1 MADDKQTY
9 TYLFEDFDNRKDWL
23 KARPTKGSGASEAA
37 AMCGASPFE
46 NAAELWQR
54 KTGLT
59 PPKEA
64 NADMERGHRLEG
76 EVRDWFM
83 KNYGSV
89 LELEYHEFGMYSRSD
104 YPMLF
109 ATLDGRLTVKQDFS
123 INYAGKQYSFK
134 SGERIVLEIKNPAPR
149 GYMGY
154 NEWYE
159 MPKHYKYQAAQQLFC
174 TGDQHHILVANIT
187 GEMAKPMSDG
197 YDIRMFFN
205 TPETLKAI
213 TEEILATAPKFWENV
228 ITKQPAPVA
237 LDVPSVEVKGEV
249 VALESKVNVG
259 SIIENFNEVK
269 ASVESYASQFVGIT
283 FTETEVGKAKDF
295 KAKLNSQI
303 KLIDETKKSVKK
315 KWNEPYIAFEDK
327 CKELMNVLQ
336 KVVDP
341 ISEQITSYENAAKA
355 KKRQMI
361 VEMIAR
367 IIREPQY
374 IDIEKVINAS
384 NSIPI
389 KEQWLNKT
397 TSIKSIDSQ
406 IRTEMDKAK
415 ADYSVLISY
424 KKDIPA
430 EDWPAVF
437 SAFIKSGRNL
447 SAAVETRDDLRKNR
461 ELQAKLEEERR
472 AKEEAMRAA
481 AQQSYRPEPTYVPQP
496 QIQPQPQQ
504 QQTVQQAPQRKP
516 MTVTLQ
522 ITFETME
529 QRRMLVDFLKS
540 NGFHCAVIKN

>member
-1 MADDKQTY
+1 MADEIY
-9 TYLFEDFDNRKDWL
+9 TYLFEDHDNRKDWL
-23 KARPTKGSGASEAA
+23 KARDAKGNGASDAA

-46 NAAELWQR
+46 TPAELWQR

-89 LELEYHEFGMYSRSD
+89 VELEYHEFGIYSRSD

-109 ATLDGRLTVKQDFS
+109 ATLDGRLTVTKDFS
-123 INYAGKQYSFK
+123 ITYAGKSHSYK
-134 SGERIVLEIKNPAPR
+134 EGEKIILEIKNPAPR
-149 GYMGY
+149 SILAYH
-154 NEWYE
+154 EWYD

-187 GEMAKPMSDG
+187 GEMARPLSDG

-205 TPETLKAI
+205 TPETLKDI
-213 TEEILATAPKFWENV
+213 TEEILATAPKFWNDV

-259 SIIENFNEVK
+259 SIIENFDQVK
-269 ASVESYASQFVGIT
+269 SSVEAYASQFVGIT
-283 FTETEVGKAKDF
+283 FNDDEVSKAKDF

-315 KWNEPYIAFEDK
+315 KWNEPYITFENK
-327 CKELMNVLQ
+327 CKELMGVLQ
-336 KVVDP
+336 KAVDP
-341 ISEQITSYENAAKA
+341 ISEQITAYENAAKA
-355 KKRQMI
+355 KKRQVVLELI
-361 VEMIAR
+361 ER

-374 IDIEKVINAS
+374 IDIEKVITTS
-384 NSIPI
+384 GSIPI

-397 TSIKSIDSQ
+397 TSMKSIESQ
-406 IRTEMDKAK
+406 IRAEMDKAK
-415 ADYSVLISY
+415 ADYAVLLSY
-424 KKDIPA
+424 RKDIPE
-430 EDWPAVF
+430 EDWLAVF
-437 SAFIKSGRNL
+437 SAFIKNGRSL
-447 SAAVETRDDLRKNR
+447 SMAVETRDNLRSNR
-461 ELQAKLEEERR
+461 ELQRKLEEERKAR
-472 AKEEAMRAA
+472 EAMEAIKVA
-481 AQQSYRPEPTYVPQP
+481 AQQTYRPQP
-496 QIQPQPQQ
+496 SYAPQPQPQP
-504 QQTVQQAPQRKP
+504 VQQEQPQKKT

-529 QRRMLVDFLKS
+529 QRKMLVDFLKS

>member
-1 MADDKQTY
+1 MADEIY
-9 TYLFEDFDNRKDWL
+9 TYLFEDYDDRESWL
-23 KARPTKGSGASEAA
+23 KARKEKGLGASDAA
-37 AMCGASPFE
+37 TMCGANPFHSS
-46 NAAELWQR
+46 AELWQE

-59 PPKEA
+59 PPQPENDA
-64 NADMERGHRLEG
+64 MRRGHELEAS
-76 EVRDWFM
+76 VRDWFM
-83 KNYGSV
+83 NNYGSV
-89 LELEYHEFGMYSRSD
+89 VELEYHEFGIYSRSD

-109 ATLDGRLTVKQDFS
+109 ATLDGRLTVTKDFS
-123 INYAGKQYSFK
+123 ITYAGKSHSFK
-134 SGERIVLEIKNPAPR
+134 EGEKIILEIKNPAPR
-149 GYMGY
+149 SILAYH
-154 NEWYE
+154 EWYD
-159 MPKHYKYQAAQQLFC
+159 MPKYYMYQAAQQLFC

-295 KAKLNSQI
+295 KAKLNAQI

-374 IDIEKVINAS
+374 IDIEKVITTS
-384 NSIPI
+384 GSIPI

-397 TSIKSIDSQ
+397 TSMKSIESQ

-415 ADYSVLISY
+415 ADYAVLLSY
-424 KKDIPA
+424 RKDIPE
-430 EDWPAVF
+430 EDWLAVF
-437 SAFIKSGRNL
+437 SAFIKNGRSL
-447 SAAVETRDDLRKNR
+447 SMAVETRDNLRSNR
-461 ELQAKLEEERR
+461 ELQRKLEEERK
-472 AKEEAMRAA
+472 AKEAIESIKAA
-481 AQQSYRPEPTYVPQP
+481 AQQTYRPQPSYAPQP
-496 QIQPQPQQ
+496 QPKPVQQEQPQKK
-504 QQTVQQAPQRKP
+504 T

-529 QRRMLVDFLKS
+529 QRKMLVDFLKS

>member
-1 MADDKQTY
+1 MADEIY
-9 TYLFEDFDNRKDWL
+9 TYLFEDYDDRESWL
-23 KARPTKGSGASEAA
+23 KARKEKGLGASDAA
-37 AMCGASPFE
+37 TMCGANPFHSS
-46 NAAELWQR
+46 AELWQE

-89 LELEYHEFGMYSRSD
+89 VELEYHEFGIYSRSD

-109 ATLDGRLTVKQDFS
+109 ATLDGRLTVTKDFS
-123 INYAGKQYSFK
+123 ITYAGKSHSYK
-134 SGERIVLEIKNPAPR
+134 EGEKIILEIKNPAPR
-149 GYMGY
+149 SILAYH
-154 NEWYE
+154 EWYD
-159 MPKHYKYQAAQQLFC
+159 MPKYYMYQAAQQLFC

-187 GEMAKPMSDG
+187 GEMARPLSDG

-205 TPETLKAI
+205 TPETLKDI
-213 TEEILATAPKFWENV
+213 TEEILATAPKFWNDV

-269 ASVESYASQFVGIT
+269 SSVEAYASQFSGIT
-283 FTETEVGKAKDF
+283 FTETEVNKAKDF

-315 KWNEPYIAFEDK
+315 KWNEPYDAFEKK
-327 CKELMNVLQ
+327 CKELIAVLQ
-336 KVVDP
+336 KAVDP
-341 ISEQITSYENAAKA
+341 ISKQITDFEDAAKA
-355 KKRQMI
+355 KKRQVVLELI
-361 VEMIAR
+361 ER

-374 IDIEKVINAS
+374 IDIEKVITTS
-384 NSIPI
+384 GSIPI

-397 TSIKSIDSQ
+397 TSMKSIESQ
-406 IRTEMDKAK
+406 IRAEMDKAK
-415 ADYSVLISY
+415 ADYAVLLSY
-424 KKDIPA
+424 RKDIPE
-430 EDWPAVF
+430 EDWLAVF
-437 SAFIKSGRNL
+437 SAFIKNGRSL
-447 SAAVETRDDLRKNR
+447 SMAVETRDDLRKNR
-461 ELQAKLEEERR
+461 ELQEKLQEDRR

-481 AQQSYRPEPTYVPQP
+481 AQQSYRPEPTYAPQP
-496 QIQPQPQQ
+496 QIQQQPQPQQ
-504 QQTVQQAPQRKP
+504 QTVQQGSQRKT

-529 QRRMLVDFLKS
+529 QRKMLVDFLKS